1 MTVETRLRLILDEAK
16 IPTRGRIAAIA
27 SGTGIAR
34 DTVRKFLYNQAG
46 VFSLQTIGAI
56 CTWLQEQGLGKGLP
70 GKLFAI
76 KPPKMVEAILEPGNV
91 SMVVG
96 VYQGRP
102 GFPRGSI
109 ARDDFAVA
117 ARLVAQ
123 LSTVSERAVGFTY
136 VHVPSHMPSDGHEV
150 DRSVLERDQRNA
162 KQTYDRVR
170 LDTKSGSAVLIGSQ
184 RANYAVECFVADLVN
199 TAAFSSEKSPVP
211 FYLKY
216 QEPER
221 SSSCFGGNTAPV
233 SAGKSA
239 PDGIYFRHRNSSDW
253 KHFPSRPRQRGTGM
267 VIVRRNPGLGR
278 VELAIFG
285 LSAFATA
292 AMGQI
297 FCRMPDRFQP
307 LTRMRRG
314 DEVGVYVCGFRIAGM
329 KTAEQN
335 IDSVTIGPP
344 EIVRLD
350 V

>member
-1 MTVETRLRLILDEAK
+1 MEVEIRLMDILDEAN
-16 IPTRGRIAAIA
+16 IPTRGRIATIV
-27 SGTGIAR
+27 SGTGLAT
-34 DTVRKFLYNQAG
+34 DTVRKFLYNKTG
-46 VFSLQTIGAI
+46 VFHVDTIGAI
-56 CTWLQEQGLGKGLP
+56 CTWLEEQGLADGLP
-70 GKLFAI
+70 QKLFAHN
-76 KPPKMVEAILEPGNV
+76 PSTMLEAIIAPGNV
-91 SMVVG
+91 SMLVG
-96 VYQGRP
+96 VYQGRS
-102 GFPRGSI
+102 GFTRGSI
-109 ARDDFAVA
+109 AQDDFAVA
-117 ARLVAQ
+117 AGLVERLSSVPK
-123 LSTVSERAVGFTY
+123 RAVRFTY
-136 VHVPSHMPSDGHEV
+136 VHVPSLIP
-150 DRSVLERDQRNA
+150 LEGQELNQKQLELDQRNA
-162 KQTYDRVR
+162 KQTYNSV
-170 LDTKSGSAVLIGSQ
+170 LQNTKSGSAVLIGSQ

-233 SAGKSA
+233 AAGKSA
-239 PDGIYFRHRNSSDW
+239 PDGIYFRHRDSSDW
-253 KHFPSRPRQRGTGM
+253 RHFPSRPRQRGTGM

-314 DEVGVYVCGFRIAGM
+314 DAVGVYVCGFRIAGM